1 MLNDLRNTTY
11 NVTWQ
16 DSLLFVT
23 SIGFDLSCYDIFGSL
38 AAGSTIHLAPNLS
51 PEQLFQLLVK
61 KQITFW
67 DSAPQVLQQLEPQI
81 QSLLKT
87 ETCQKDGNPSPSLS
101 LRLVFLSGDWI
112 PLSLV
117 QTLRRAMPNGE
128 VVALGG
134 ATEVTV
140 WSNSFEVEE
149 VDQMWRSIPYGR
161 PIWNHQYY
169 CLRQADQE
177 DLDIETVETKQ
188 FQQLNHLG
196 MTGELYIGGV
206 GVAQGYIARP
216 ELTHE
221 RFLVVAVAHGFCS
234 FLVVLLGCFF
244 FQRCSYSMEVVVKD
258 ISNTPSTD
266 DFGLKHFP
274 SLSLVMH
281 SAHHRLSEEQ
291 LSCWKDVPDW
301 RHGAIYATET
311 LGSSFTGRTSN
322 AGYFAGTGGPSGS
335 KYLTHSFEYMY
346 I

>member
-51 PEQLFQLLVK
+51 PEQLFQLLMK

-87 ETCQKDGNPSPSLS
+87 ETCQKDGNPSLSLS

-117 QTLRRAMPNGE
+117 QTLRRAMPTSGT

-169 CLRQADQE
+169 CLRRADQE

-188 FQQLNHLG
+188 FEQLNHLG

-234 FLVVLLGCFF
+234 FLVILWGV
-244 FQRCSYSMEVVVKD
+244 
-258 ISNTPSTD
+258 
-266 DFGLKHFP
+266 
-274 SLSLVMH
+274 
-281 SAHHRLSEEQ
+281 
-291 LSCWKDVPDW
+291 
-301 RHGAIYATET
+301 
-311 LGSSFTGRTSN
+311 SSFRDAAIAWKWS
-322 AGYFAGTGGPSGS
+322 
-335 KYLTHSFEYMY
+335 
-346 I
+346 